1 MAAGIHIPE
10 PLRWSITALALS
22 SLLTGCV
29 KTVPEEAVQ
38 AVASVDRD
46 LVRLRASE
54 LAPDEYAHFTRQWM
68 ILKAR
73 VEAEDDTIRWPWEAN
88 DLESELRGLQEEGL
102 QAVGRL
108 AEQRES
114 LRLAAEQQLTRA
126 EDRSRALAR
135 QVGAIDSRL
144 VLGSNPVE
152 TELLLKQ
159 ARSFYQQGE
168 YLHSLAA
175 SEQAAK
181 RLATQASLLNNELGR
196 YASRER
202 IARWQQMVKETVDW
216 SRSHRTAAI
225 VVSKADRRLIL
236 YRNGQEVLSY
246 SVRLGFNGIREKRY
260 QGDGATP
267 EGRYHVT
274 TKRGQGHTQFFRA
287 LVLDYP
293 NAEDRRRFLLDRKT
307 GHIPDSRGIGGQ
319 IEIHGTQN
327 ESMAPSLGCV
337 MLQNPQMAWLFNRVD
352 KGTPV
357 TIVGALNEQNTVALV
372 LADLRNH
379 ANEI

>member
-1 MAAGIHIPE
+1 MTV
-10 PLRWSITALALS
+10 LTLS
-22 SLLTGCV
+22 CLLTGCV
-29 KTVPEEAVQ
+29 KAVPEEVVQ
-38 AVASVDRD
+38 AVASIDHD

-54 LAPDEYAHFTRQWM
+54 IAPREYARFAQQWI

-73 VEAEDDTIRWPWEAN
+73 VEAEDDTIRWPWEPN
-88 DLESELRGLQEEGL
+88 DLESALRGLHEEGV
-102 QAVGRL
+102 QTVRRL
-108 AEQRES
+108 TEQRES
-114 LRLAAEQQLTRA
+114 LRRTAEQQLVRA
-126 EDRSRALAR
+126 EDRSRTLAR
-135 QVGAIDSRL
+135 QVGTIDSRL
-144 VLGSNPVE
+144 VLGRNPVE
-152 TELLLKQ
+152 TDLLLKQ
-159 ARSFYQQGE
+159 ARSFYQLQE
-168 YLHSLAA
+168 YGHSLAA
-175 SEQAAK
+175 SEQAAQ

-202 IARWQQMVKETVDW
+202 IARWQKMVKETVEW

-236 YRNGQEVLSY
+236 YRNGQHVLSY

-274 TKRGQGHTQFFRA
+274 TKRGQGQTQFFRA

-293 NAEDRRRFLLDRKT
+293 NAEDRQRFLLDRKT
-307 GHIPDSRGIGGQ
+307 GHIPNSRGIGGQ
-319 IEIHGTQN
+319 IEIHGTERQL
-327 ESMAPSLGCV
+327 MAPSLGCV
-337 MLQNPQMAWLFNRVD
+337 MLENPQMAWLFSRVE

-357 TIVGALNEQNTVALV
+357 TIVGALDEQNSVALV
-372 LADLRNH
+372 LADLRND

>member
-1 MAAGIHIPE
+1 MTV
-10 PLRWSITALALS
+10 LTLALS
-22 SLLTGCV
+22 CLLTGCV

-54 LAPDEYAHFTRQWM
+54 VAPAEYARFTRQWM

-73 VEAEDDTIRWPWEAN
+73 VEAEDDTILWPWEPN
-88 DLESELRGLQEEGL
+88 DLESELRGLHEEGL
-102 QAVGRL
+102 QEVSRL

-114 LRLAAEQQLTRA
+114 LRHAAEQQLMRA
-126 EDRSRALAR
+126 EDRSRALTK
-135 QVGAIDSRL
+135 QVSTIDSRL
-144 VLGSNPVE
+144 VLGRNPVE

-168 YLHSLAA
+168 YAHSLTA
-175 SEQAAK
+175 SDQATQ
-181 RLATQASLLNNELGR
+181 RLATQASLLNKDLGR
-196 YASRER
+196 YANRER
-202 IARWQQMVKETVDW
+202 IARWQQMVKDTVDW
-216 SRSHRTAAI
+216 SQSHRTSAI
-225 VVSKADRRLIL
+225 VISKADRRLIL
-236 YRNGQEVLSY
+236 YRNGQQVLSY
-246 SVRLGFNGIREKRY
+246 SIRLGFNGIREKRY

-267 EGRYHVT
+267 EGRYRVT
-274 TKRGQGHTQFFRA
+274 TKRGQGQTQFFRA

-293 NAEDRRRFLLDRKT
+293 NAEDRRRFLLERKT
-307 GHIPDSRGIGGQ
+307 GQIPDSRGIGGQ

-327 ESMAPSLGCV
+327 ELMAPSLGCI
-337 MLQNPQMAWLFNRVD
+337 MLENPQMAWLFNRVE

-357 TIVGALNEQNTVALV
+357 TIVGALDEQNSVALV

>member
-1 MAAGIHIPE
+1 MTV
-10 PLRWSITALALS
+10 LTLS
-22 SLLTGCV
+22 SLLAGCV
-29 KTVPEEAVQ
+29 KTVPEDAVQ

-54 LAPDEYAHFTRQWM
+54 IAPHEYARFARQWM

-73 VEAEDDTIRWPWEAN
+73 VETEEDTIRWPWEPN
-88 DLESELRGLQEEGL
+88 DLESALRGLHEEGV
-102 QAVGRL
+102 QAVIRL
-108 AEQRES
+108 TEQRES
-114 LRLAAEQQLTRA
+114 LRRTAEQQLMRT

-135 QVGAIDSRL
+135 QVGTIDSRL
-144 VLGSNPVE
+144 VLGRNPVE

-159 ARSFYQQGE
+159 ARSFYQQEE
-168 YLHSLAA
+168 YGHSLAA
-175 SEQAAK
+175 SEEAAQ
-181 RLATQASLLNNELGR
+181 RLLTQASLLSTELGR
-196 YASRER
+196 YANRKR
-202 IARWQQMVKETVDW
+202 IARWQQMVKDTVEW
-216 SRSHRTAAI
+216 SRSHHASAI
-225 VVSKADRRLIL
+225 VISKADRRLLL
-236 YRNGQEVLSY
+236 YRNGQQVLSY

-274 TKRGQGHTQFFRA
+274 TKRGHGQTQFFRA

-293 NAEDRRRFLLDRKT
+293 NAEDRRQFLLDRKN
-307 GHIPDSRGIGGQ
+307 GQIPSSRGIGGQ

-327 ESMAPSLGCV
+327 ELAPSLGCV
-337 MLQNPQMAWLFNRVD
+337 MLENPQMAWLFNRVE

-357 TIVGALNEQNTVALV
+357 TIVGALDEQNSVAMV

-379 ANEI
+379 ADAI

>member
-1 MAAGIHIPE
+1 MVTDYRTTG
-10 PLRWSITALALS
+10 PLYWAMTVLTLS
-22 SLLTGCV
+22 SLLIGCV

-54 LAPDEYAHFTRQWM
+54 IAPHEYARFARQWM

-73 VEAEDDTIRWPWEAN
+73 VETEEDTIRWPWEPN
-88 DLESELRGLQEEGL
+88 ELESALRGLHEEGV
-102 QAVGRL
+102 QTVSRL
-108 AEQRES
+108 TEQRES
-114 LRLAAEQQLTRA
+114 LRRTAEQQLMRT

-135 QVGAIDSRL
+135 QVGTIDSRL
-144 VLGSNPVE
+144 VLGRNPVE

-159 ARSFYQQGE
+159 ARSFYQQEE
-168 YLHSLAA
+168 YGHSLAA
-175 SEQAAK
+175 SEEAAQ
-181 RLATQASLLNNELGR
+181 RLLTQASLLNAELGR
-196 YASRER
+196 YANRER
-202 IARWQQMVKETVDW
+202 IARWQQMVKETVEW
-216 SRSHRTAAI
+216 SRSHRTSAI
-225 VVSKADRRLIL
+225 VVSKADRRLLL
-236 YRNGQEVLSY
+236 YRNGQQVLSY

-267 EGRYHVT
+267 EGRYRVT
-274 TKRGQGHTQFFRA
+274 TKRGQGQTQFFRA

-293 NAEDRRRFLLDRKT
+293 NAEDRRQFLMDRKT
-307 GHIPDSRGIGGQ
+307 GHIPSSRGIGGQ

-327 ESMAPSLGCV
+327 ELAAPSLGCV
-337 MLQNPQMAWLFNRVD
+337 MLENPQMAWLFNRVE

-357 TIVGALNEQNTVALV
+357 TIVGALDEQNSVAMV

-379 ANEI
+379 ADAI